1 MDLREAAEIAAGLA
15 AAPREEEIGIE
26 SALGRVLARDMAAD
40 RDFPGE
46 YRSRWD
52 GYALSGAATSGASH
66 EAPAILAI
74 AAAVVTAGGSA
85 AASPG
90 GSTCFRIMTGAV
102 LPKGTD
108 AVIPF
113 EDAVLSGNQL
123 VLRAPVKRSKGVI
136 LPGADAQ
143 AGDVL
148 LEKGDVLTPAR
159 LALAVAVGANKIHVY
174 KRPRVAILATGDE
187 LRATGCD
194 AGGPGVFCNNIPL
207 LAGLVAVGGGEP
219 IYLGIAPDDPEII
232 LDRLRSARA
241 DMAVTTGGM
250 GKGSRDF
257 ILAVWKRL
265 GVTVHFDSLNISPG
279 KGSALGSAGDR
290 IFLGLPG
297 NPWAA
302 QIVFEEIAAP
312 IIRRLQG
319 ARIWRECGVMAKTA
333 VALQRKERLYRT
345 FRGSLTTQGE
355 TGLFIPMEETPTRAL
370 LPMLRSGLAYTI
382 VGPGRETVPEGGTVE
397 VKIPDF
403 SLSAWAVLNAGR
415 SH

>member
-1 MDLREAAEIAAGLA
+1 MDLREAAEIAAGLPM
-15 AAPREEEIGIE
+15 APREEDIGIE
-26 SALGRVLARDMAAD
+26 SALGRVLAGDITAG

-52 GYALSGAATSGASH
+52 GFAISGAATSGASG
-66 EAPAILAI
+66 ERPAVFTI
-74 AAAVVTAGGSA
+74 AGAVVAAGSSAVALPDGS
-85 AASPG
+85 S
-90 GSTCFRIMTGAV
+90 CFRIMTGAV

-113 EDAVLSGNQL
+113 EDATLEDNRL
-123 VLRAPVKRSKGVI
+123 VLRSPINRLKGVI
-136 LPGADAQ
+136 LPGADART
-143 AGDVL
+143 GDVL

-159 LALAVAVGANKIHVY
+159 LALAVAVGAGRVRVY
-174 KRPRVAILATGDE
+174 RRPRVAILATGDE
-187 LRATGCD
+187 LREMGGD

-207 LAGLVAVGGGEP
+207 LAGLAAIDGGEP
-219 IYLGIAPDDPEII
+219 VHLGIAPDDPDAI
-232 LDRLRSARA
+232 LERLKSARA

-265 GVTVHFDSLNISPG
+265 GVTIHFDSLNISPG
-279 KGSALGSAGDR
+279 KGSALGSAGDC

-312 IIRRLQG
+312 IIRRFQG
-319 ARIWRECGVMAKTA
+319 ARIWRECGITA
-333 VALQRKERLYRT
+333 RTAAALQRKEGLYRT
-345 FRGSLTTQGE
+345 FRGSLVMEGE
-355 TGLFIPMEETPTRAL
+355 SGLFIPMEEPSPRAL
-370 LPMLRSGLAYTI
+370 LPMLRNGLAYTVI
-382 VGPGRETVPEGGTVE
+382 GPGREIIPEGGTVE

-415 SH
+415 TK